1 MRKNMHKK
9 LLKVDRN
16 SLILKKPEG
25 ISIWEKTEIA
35 EAFGIKDK
43 TKMGAGIHKIKEFEV
58 TYAHEVDDVL
68 YILEGEMIIESN
80 GEKKVFSPGDFA
92 YIKGG
97 KNKITIIVK
106 EYAKLLFVTYP
117 ADWKKER

>member
-1 MRKNMHKK
+1 MHKK

-35 EAFGIKDK
+35 EVFGIKDK

-58 TYAHEVDDVL
+58 TYSHEVDDVL

-106 EYAKLLFVTYP
+106 EYVKLLFVTYP